1 MFTRLLLT
9 ASLLRPCNCCG
20 VPCGPRVTPPA
31 PPSTASLPCSRSMA
45 QLSHNTNFCLQGHQQ
60 GQKQHRSWLRW
71 LQSLRFISF
80 YEVLSGGKR
89 WCHHSLLFSSPWP
102 WMGSTPRAGHAEAP
116 KQQLVSTDCLYFV
129 SYSVD
134 EGLGCLRWPV
144 WWLCWW
150 PAPAGGHH
158 GPKDGSTSRFGLL
171 MPAGLQVRGARAGD
185 RRAVMRLAG

>member
-1 MFTRLLLT
+1 MWGPLWASCHPTCSSQHSLT
-9 ASLLRPCNCCG
+9 ALPMPSCHT
-20 VPCGPRVTPPA
+20 TPTSA
-31 PPSTASLPCSRSMA
+31 CRGTSRDRSSTDP
-45 QLSHNTNFCLQGHQQ
+45 G
-60 GQKQHRSWLRW
+60 
-71 LQSLRFISF
+71 
-80 YEVLSGGKR
+80 SGGFSHQGLFLFLRCSPVCKR

-102 WMGSTPRAGHAEAP
+102 WMSSTPRAGHAEAP

-144 WWLCWW
+144 PRLCWW

-171 MPAGLQVRGARAGD
+171 VPAGLQVRGARAGD